1 MPHERQE
8 KNATDRKLLLPS
20 IVLSIYSSCTVRS
33 TATAFGFP
41 LFCGKLERLL
51 YEKWN
56 IHCGNQYYCDAAL
69 HQYRPRGL
77 RGCIYL
83 HVIRSIAYKCTLY
96 STNGNK
102 KSIPQG
108 RCCMVV
114 GF

>member
-20 IVLSIYSSCTVRS
+20 IVLSIYSSCTVKS
-33 TATAFGFP
+33 TPTAFGFP

-56 IHCGNQYYCDAAL
+56 IHGGNQCYCDAAL

-96 STNGNK
+96 STNENRE
-102 KSIPQG
+102 SISQC
-108 RCCMVV
+108 RCNLGA